1 MFKTVYGAGQGP
13 KHAPKKESEKE
24 KPDSKDRSSSVKTK
38 EPKATKETKN
48 EALPERKPAE

>member
-13 KHAPKKESEKE
+13 KHAPKKESEKEKE

-48 EALPERKPAE
+48 ET